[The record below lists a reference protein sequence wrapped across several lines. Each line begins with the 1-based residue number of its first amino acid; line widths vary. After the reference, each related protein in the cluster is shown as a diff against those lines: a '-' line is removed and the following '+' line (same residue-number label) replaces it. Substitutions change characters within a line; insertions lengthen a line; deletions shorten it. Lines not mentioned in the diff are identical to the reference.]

1 MSTTKMPV
9 PNRDRIL
16 RAIRRFG
23 WNMNQQQQAE
33 LIARLDAKGA
43 YPIPMRYTR
52 KIRAQLRSGSASVF
66 FCVTDHGDI
75 KCSNG
80 VLTWDSAD

>member
-1 MSTTKMPV
+1 MEHEPSSSKQNLLLALMPRCV
-9 PNRDRIL
+9 PIL
-16 RAIRRFG
+16 
-23 WNMNQQQQAE
+23 
-33 LIARLDAKGA
+33 
-43 YPIPMRYTR
+43 MRYTR

-80 VLTWDSAD
+80 LTWDSAD